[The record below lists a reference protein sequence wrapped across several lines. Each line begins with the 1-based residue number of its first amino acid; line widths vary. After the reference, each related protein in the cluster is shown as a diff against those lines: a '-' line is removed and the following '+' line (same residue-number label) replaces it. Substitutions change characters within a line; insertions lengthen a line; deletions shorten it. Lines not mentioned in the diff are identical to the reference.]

1 MQQLAYSGQHVL
13 RLVLRNSISHC
24 ATFESAK
31 DLLQNLR
38 VMMSTHS
45 ASCDD
50 VEMVSENQSEH
61 ETQDANTC

>member
-1 MQQLAYSGQHVL
+1 MGL
-13 RLVLRNSISHC
+13 
-24 ATFESAK
+24 E
-31 DLLQNLR
+31 LR
-38 VMMSTHS
+38 VKQYAVSSVLKAAFPNGHS